1 MMTTN
6 LPVYLSIP
14 QAAEIMGVC
23 DKTVRR
29 HIAAG
34 RLRAYR
40 CGRRLIR
47 VRIEDIENLM
57 REIPSAR
64 S

>member
-1 MMTTN
+1 MASN
-6 LPVYLSIP
+6 LPAYISIS
-14 QAAEIMGVC
+14 QATDAMGVC

-40 CGRRLIR
+40 CGKKLIR
-47 VRIEDIENLM
+47 VRIEDIERLM
-57 REIPSAR
+57 REIPSAHQ
-64 S
+64 

>member
-1 MMTTN
+1 MATE
-6 LPVYLSIP
+6 LPTYINIT
-14 QAAEIMGVC
+14 QAADVLGVC

-40 CGRRLIR
+40 CGKRLIR
-47 VRIEDIENLM
+47 VRTDDIENLM

-64 S
+64 T

>member
-1 MMTTN
+1 MTTN
-6 LPVYLSIP
+6 VPVYLSIP

-40 CGRRLIR
+40 CGKRLIR

-57 REIPSAR
+57 REIPTAR

>member
-1 MMTTN
+1 MASK
-6 LPVYLSIP
+6 LPVYISIP
-14 QAAEIMGVC
+14 QAADAMGVC

-29 HIAAG
+29 YIAAG

-40 CGRRLIR
+40 CGKRLIR
-47 VRIEDIENLM
+47 VRIEDIEDLM
-57 REIPSAR
+57 REIPNAR

>member
-6 LPVYLSIP
+6 VLVYLGIP

-40 CGRRLIR
+40 CGKRLIR

>member
-1 MMTTN
+1 MKSN
-6 LPVYLSIP
+6 LPIYLSLL
-14 QAAEIMGVC
+14 QAAALMGVC

-40 CGRRLIR
+40 CGKKLIR
-47 VRIEDIENLM
+47 VRLEDVEELM

-64 S
+64 W

>member
-1 MMTTN
+1 MTTN
-6 LPVYLSIP
+6 LPVYLSIA
-14 QAAEIMGVC
+14 QAADVMGVC

-29 HIAAG
+29 HVAAG

-40 CGRRLIR
+40 CGKRLIR
-47 VRIEDIENLM
+47 VRVEDIEKLM

-64 S
+64 C

>member
-1 MMTTN
+1 MKAN
-6 LPVYLSIP
+6 FPVYLSLL
-14 QAAEIMGVC
+14 QAAEVMGVC

-40 CGRRLIR
+40 CGKKLIR
-47 VRIEDIENLM
+47 VRLEDVEALM
-57 REIPSAR
+57 QEIPSAR
-64 S
+64 W

>member
-1 MMTTN
+1 MTRN
-6 LPVYLSIP
+6 VPVYISIA
-14 QAAEIMGVC
+14 QAADAMGVC

-40 CGRRLIR
+40 CGKKLIR
-47 VRIEDIENLM
+47 VRIEDIERLM

-64 S
+64 Q

>member
-1 MMTTN
+1 MATN
-6 LPVYLSIP
+6 IP
-14 QAAEIMGVC
+14 IYINIAQTADVMGVC

-40 CGRRLIR
+40 CGKRLIR
-47 VRIEDIENLM
+47 VRIEDIEKLM

-64 S
+64 C

>member
-1 MMTTN
+1 MTTN

>member
-1 MMTTN
+1 MAID
-6 LPVYLSIP
+6 LPIYITIP
-14 QAAEIMGVC
+14 QAANVMGVC

-40 CGRRLIR
+40 CGKRLIR
-47 VRIEDIENLM
+47 VRIEDIEKLM
-57 REIPSAR
+57 HEIPSAR